1 VFGFGNPDSLQNVN
15 TTELPNGAECFVIED
30 RTLYRLNKALTVTPV
45 GGVQPVAGP
54 GRWVP
59 DFGATGPTG
68 PTGATGATGPAGAAS
83 STGAT
88 GPTGPTGLI
97 GFTGPTGASGVTGPT
112 GIAGPT
118 GTSLTGPTGPGSGAA
133 VFGNSNMQFNPV
145 PFGDTTFDILALNQW
160 AKLRD
165 NLPGPVY
172 QTSVPMSA
180 DWALDTQTG
189 VLTYTGVDAT
199 YYFNGILSA
208 GGDGAALN
216 IDIAFTKNGALVGTT
231 TMDLSSSVS
240 LTNSLNYLAFPVAGQ
255 FEVTTGDTIQL
266 VLRNQTN
273 TTDVHYTRVSIQGW
287 RVA

>member
-1 VFGFGNPDSLQNVN
+1 
-15 TTELPNGAECFVIED
+15 
-30 RTLYRLNKALTVTPV
+30 
-45 GGVQPVAGP
+45 
-54 GRWVP
+54 
-59 DFGATGPTG
+59 
-68 PTGATGATGPAGAAS
+68 
-83 STGAT
+83 
-88 GPTGPTGLI
+88 
-97 GFTGPTGASGVTGPT
+97 
-112 GIAGPT
+112 
-118 GTSLTGPTGPGSGAA
+118 